1 VPAETLSPKPKSLSM
16 AQAAAIG
23 VPYIT
28 AWACVV
34 NAAQI
39 QAGETILVVGAVGAV
54 GQAATRITNWKK
66 AWVIGADITSHP
78 IPGTGSVINTKS
90 EDLRERVFE
99 LLAGKGVNA
108 VFDTVGGPVRA
119 GTAAFTPELLNFLK
133 NTAMMGGLL
142 FIAATESQPTLFPRS
157 ALAP

>member
-39 QAGETILVVGAVGAV
+39 QAGETILVVGAAGAV
-54 GQAATRITNWKK
+54 GQAATQITNWKK
-66 AWVIGADITSHP
+66 AWVIGTDITSDP
-78 IPGTGSVINTKS
+78 IPGTGSVINTQS
-90 EDLRERVFE
+90 EASRESLRTHG
-99 LLAGKGVNA
+99 GK
-108 VFDTVGGPVRA
+108 RRQCC
-119 GTAAFTPELLNFLK
+119 L
-133 NTAMMGGLL
+133 
-142 FIAATESQPTLFPRS
+142 
-157 ALAP
+157 